1 MATENEQQQLDFIQA
16 NFSNEA
22 MRLSIQQ
29 QLHDALLQLYE
40 QAWYEVI
47 MNGEGG
53 DGSEQ
58 EFGIANMGEM

>member
-1 MATENEQQQLDFIQA
+1 MDMIYLEVDMDEET
-16 NFSNEA
+16 S
-22 MRLSIQQ
+22 LSIEE

-58 EFGIANMGEM
+58 EFGIASMGEM